1 MSKNLKTAVYVGA
14 FVLAIAVI
22 AAFVHPAAALPVAG
36 LGTLLA
42 LTVPPTLS
50 ARNSGEQQLHFYRFR
65 FTSANI
71 PAMAAGVKICRL
83 PARAFINSIALHVS
97 TAFNSATTDT
107 IQLGST
113 ASGVDI
119 LAAGTSIHTAGYL
132 APTTPAGLGIVVAT
146 TGEQDVYLKYSQT
159 GGAATAGD
167 FTLIITYIPDSDQ

>member
-50 ARNSGEQQLHFYRFR
+50 ARNSGEQQLHFYRYR

-71 PAMAAGVKICRL
+71 PALTAGVKICRL
-83 PARAFINSIALHVS
+83 PARAYIHSISVYVS

-119 LAAGTSIHTAGYL
+119 LAATTIHAGGYV
-132 APTTPAGLGIVVAT
+132 AAAAAAGLGIVVAT
-146 TGEQDVYLKYSQT
+146 TGEQDVYAKYAQT

-167 FTLIITYIPDSDQ
+167 ATLVITFFPDNDQ